1 MRPQDLMINN
11 ATSKILLHLLLLLS
25 LLHQITTAPLTDQ
38 QLELALLSLRSH
50 GYTLFP
56 NAISTSDLRFHL
68 LNQTS
73 NATSTFT
80 LFSPP
85 DSLLFSVDLSST
97 ASHYTKSLFLHV
109 SPSRLSMSDF
119 RNLTAASG
127 GTYIDSLV
135 PNHRLLINNSLAQLN
150 GTVDGSVLVNRVRVS
165 VPDLFLG
172 PDIAVHGLDGIL
184 VAGFDD
190 KVEDT
195 SFEAATSSPANEIWS
210 AELNS
215 PPAVRFP
222 ARKRNGK
229 NRRRNGKN
237 RRRNGRNGGITRS
250 HHRGPR
256 IHDGFRRG
264 GGRNIGG
271 GTRGDGTHGAF
282 SKYNNR
288 L

>member
-1 MRPQDLMINN
+1 
-11 ATSKILLHLLLLLS
+11 
-25 LLHQITTAPLTDQ
+25 
-38 QLELALLSLRSH
+38 
-50 GYTLFP
+50 
-56 NAISTSDLRFHL
+56 
-68 LNQTS
+68 
-73 NATSTFT
+73 
-80 LFSPP
+80 
-85 DSLLFSVDLSST
+85 
-97 ASHYTKSLFLHV
+97 
-109 SPSRLSMSDF
+109 MSDF

-150 GTVDGSVLVNRVRVS
+150 CTVDGSVLVNRVRVS

-215 PPAVRFP
+215 PLAGRFP
-222 ARKRNGK
+222 ARK
-229 NRRRNGKN
+229 RNGKN

-250 HHRGPR
+250 NHRGPR